1 MTSRPAPRTPDLNHD
16 GVVNG
21 TDLGLLLGLFRTALP
36 NNQGDLNYDLQL
48 NGLDLVI
55 MLGAWGTVP

>member
-1 MTSRPAPRTPDLNHD
+1 MTSRPAPRTP
-16 GVVNG
+16 G
-21 TDLGLLLGLFRTALP
+21 
-36 NNQGDLNYDLQL
+36 LNYDLQL